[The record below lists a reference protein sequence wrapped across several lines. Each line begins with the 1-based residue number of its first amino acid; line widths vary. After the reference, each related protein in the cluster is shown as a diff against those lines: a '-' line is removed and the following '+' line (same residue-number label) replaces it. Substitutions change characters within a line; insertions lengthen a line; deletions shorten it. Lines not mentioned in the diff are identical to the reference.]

1 MEYIA
6 INKQNRVTKYIIETD
21 QIALRELTMA
31 DFDAWHQIL
40 SDKETMQ
47 YYTSE
52 FDEDQTRRWINWNLD
67 NYNKYG
73 FGLWAVILKE
83 TNEFIG
89 DCGITMQNIYGDG
102 NLFPEIGYHIN
113 KNFWNK
119 GYASQASRACL
130 GYVFKNT
137 NFNEVFSYQK
147 STNIPSRKVA
157 EKMGMSLREE
167 YTDQINIKT
176 SVYSITRT
184 EFYTGE
190 SHI

>member
-1 MEYIA
+1 M
-6 INKQNRVTKYIIETD
+6 TKYIIETD

-47 YYTSE
+47 YYPRE
-52 FDEDQTRRWINWNLD
+52 FDEDQTRKWINWNLD
-67 NYNKYG
+67 NYSRYG
-73 FGLWAVILKE
+73 FGLWAVILKK

-89 DCGITMQNIYGDG
+89 DCGITMQNIYRDG

-113 KNFWNK
+113 KRFWNK
-119 GYASQASRACL
+119 GYASQASKACL
-130 GYVFKNT
+130 EYLFKNT
-137 NFNEVFSYQK
+137 DFNEVFSYQN

-167 YTDQINIKT
+167 YPDQINIKT

-184 EFYTGE
+184 EFLQLPYAF
-190 SHI
+190 HNKR

>member
-1 MEYIA
+1 
-6 INKQNRVTKYIIETD
+6 
-21 QIALRELTMA
+21 
-31 DFDAWHQIL
+31 
-40 SDKETMQ
+40 
-47 YYTSE
+47 
-52 FDEDQTRRWINWNLD
+52 
-67 NYNKYG
+67 
-73 FGLWAVILKE
+73 
-83 TNEFIG
+83 
-89 DCGITMQNIYGDG
+89 MQNIYGDG